1 MPAEPRQAVF
11 YAHSINLSFI
21 KLAWKWTFTETGL
34 LSKEKER
41 KKKIVKQAW
50 KWTFE
55 AITLWPSMGWT
66 IFWRHLLALNIFE
79 MTFWNYQDSQI
90 KFDHMYLAFL
100 VHIWLRVLHSN
111 FKLQCSFQYLSTIWM
126 KWKLVNGVFDH
137 VDFRKDLTPLYC
149 VPYSSTTNP
158 LWMMFIL
165 GKAFGQHHQ
174 FGQ

>member
-1 MPAEPRQAVF
+1 MTLTLTSGFLCPLNKSQFYQAGMEVDI
-11 YAHSINLSFI
+11 YRDRTTI
-21 KLAWKWTFTETGL
+21 KRKGEE
-34 LSKEKER
+34 EKNC
-41 KKKIVKQAW
+41 QAGMEVDIW
-50 KWTFE
+50 SHHFVTVHGMNYFLKAPMFLRWPFE
-55 AITLWPSMGWT
+55 IM
-66 IFWRHLLALNIFE
+66 
-79 MTFWNYQDSQI
+79 YQDSHI